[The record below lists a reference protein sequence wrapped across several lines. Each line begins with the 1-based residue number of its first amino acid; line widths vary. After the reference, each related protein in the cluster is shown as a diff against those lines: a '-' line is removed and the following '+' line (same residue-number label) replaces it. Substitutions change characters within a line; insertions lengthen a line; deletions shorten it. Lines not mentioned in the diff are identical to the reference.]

1 MINKFAHL
9 GSIVLVGGCT
19 VDVVQNFKPD
29 GQETGLFILVKSI
42 FVGEL

>member
-19 VDVVQNFKPD
+19 IDVQNFKPD